1 MFAAFGFVPSGLPKK
16 AVIRQ
21 GIVDAYAS
29 DAALSIGL
37 GRANIGRIRERIG
50 GNVFVQNTCFAD
62 LTLRSSADGTSYE
75 FRNGILTDAIAGVL
89 APPPMLSFT
98 RDKNIIT
105 TAIDGSDAVI
115 VESFGVKPWTITID
129 GILVDLE
136 NHHYPGSKM
145 RQLRELFEANT
156 TFEVWDCDI
165 LADLGIEQVYFE
177 DIKELKVL
185 EDYQDTVKYKLT
197 ACSIKPVEFFI

>member
-1 MFAAFGFVPSGLPKK
+1 
-16 AVIRQ
+16 
-21 GIVDAYAS
+21 
-29 DAALSIGL
+29 
-37 GRANIGRIRERIG
+37 
-50 GNVFVQNTCFAD
+50 
-62 LTLRSSADGTSYE
+62 
-75 FRNGILTDAIAGVL
+75 
-89 APPPMLSFT
+89 MLSFT

-115 VESFGVKPWTITID
+115 VESFGVKPWKITLE

-177 DIKELKVL
+177 KIKELKVL
-185 EDYQDTVKYKLT
+185 EDYQDTVKYQIK
-197 ACSIKPVEFFI
+197 AESIKPVEFFI